1 MEKIGLVTIT
11 YNSDDVLKPFLDCVW
26 KQSHNN
32 IVLYVIDNA
41 STDNTLSVLEKEQ
54 DSRLIIIKNKS
65 NYGVA
70 KANNQGIKKAIED
83 GCDQVLI
90 INNDVEFEREM
101 ISKLLK
107 VQNEK
112 NCSLVT
118 PKMMYF
124 DNPKKIW
131 YAGSW
136 FVKSKG
142 FLPLHRGMEEIDTG
156 QYDEIKKIEY
166 APTCCLLAKKEIFE
180 DIGFMDEK
188 YFVYFDDTDFSY
200 RIFKNGKH
208 KMYYAPNISFF
219 HKVGSLTKSF
229 KTEKKRT
236 YRGNFFLKQ
245 TTRNH
250 IYFLKKIGGL
260 YAYCFIC
267 LLFFKNNI
275 RILVNPKIRKNSSTF
290 WLINK
295 SYFEGLLL

>member
-1 MEKIGLVTIT
+1 MEKIGIVTVT
-11 YNSDDVLKPFLDCVW
+11 YNSTAVLSPFLECIW
-26 KQSHNN
+26 LQSHQNF
-32 IVLYVIDNA
+32 VLYIIDNA
-41 STDNTLSVLEKEQ
+41 SKDTTIQILEKEQ
-54 DSRLIIIKNKS
+54 DSRLQLIKNEC
-65 NYGVA
+65 NFGVA

-83 GCDQVLI
+83 GCNQVLI

-101 ISKLLK
+101 IEKLLK
-107 VQNEK
+107 VQRDK

-118 PKMMYF
+118 PKMMF
-124 DNPKKIW
+124 HDNKNLIW

-136 FVKSKG
+136 FIKSKG
-142 FLPLHRGMEEIDTG
+142 FLPLHRGIGEIDTG
-156 QYDEIKKIEY
+156 QYDEIKKTEY
-166 APTCCLLAKKEIFE
+166 APTCCLLAKKEIFK

-200 RIFKNGKH
+200 RVFKNGKH
-208 KMYYAPNISFF
+208 KMYYVPNIKFY

-229 KTEKKRT
+229 KTEDIKI

-260 YAYCFIC
+260 YAYLFIFW
-267 LLFFKNNI
+267 LLFKNNI
-275 RILVNPKIRKNSSTF
+275 SFVINPKIRKNFSTF

-295 SYFEGLLL
+295 AYFQGLFL